1 MGGRVGDSIA
11 IVNWLVAH
19 NVRARIFMAGAIADS
34 AATDAGRQVL
44 AIIQAH
50 EDLFDL
56 GNHSYT
62 HRDFRLLSAS
72 DIRSELTRTEAS
84 LGRYCSQ
91 SPRPIFRP
99 PYGGYNSSVLTAVG
113 AAGYSRT
120 ILWEIDTI
128 DWRPIVNDPPGP
140 TATQI
145 VSKVVG
151 NAQNGSIVL
160 LHLGGCETLK
170 ALPGVVTGLQAR
182 GLTPVTIGT
191 MIGR

>member
-11 IVNWLVAH
+11 IMTWLVSH
-19 NVRARIFMAGAIADS
+19 RVRGTIFLTGEIADS

-44 AIIQAH
+44 SIIDAH
-50 EDLFDL
+50 PDLLDL

-62 HRDFRLLSAS
+62 HRDFRLLSAAQ
-72 DIRSELTRTEAS
+72 IGTELARTETA
-84 LGRYCSQ
+84 LARYCSQ
-91 SPRPIFRP
+91 TPRPIFRP
-99 PYGGYNSSVLTAVG
+99 PYGGYNTAVLAGVG

-120 ILWEIDTI
+120 VLWQIDTI

-140 TATQI
+140 TADQI

-160 LHLGGCETLK
+160 MHLGGYETLK
-170 ALPGVVTGLQAR
+170 ALPGVVTGLQVR
-182 GLTPVTIGT
+182 GLSPVTIGT
-191 MIGR
+191 MIGK